1 MFKPFF
7 LTGSKSSHF
16 NHSATDSHP
25 FPPCPESPNC
35 IRISTPVSLKTET
48 CWQKVT
54 AVVEKMRPIELE
66 KERRHF
72 RIEAVFRVVIF
83 RDDFCLELE
92 NRETSTIIHI
102 RSSSREGYSDLGVN
116 RRRVKR
122 FLRLLENNSKF

>member
-16 NHSATDSHP
+16 KHSATESHP
-25 FPPCPESPNC
+25 FPACPESPNC
-35 IRISTPVSLKTET
+35 IRISKPVSLKTEN

-54 AVVEKMRPIELE
+54 AAVEKMGPIEIE
-66 KERRHF
+66 KESRSY
-72 RIEAVFRVVIF
+72 RIEAVFKVAIF
-83 RDDFCLELE
+83 KDDFCLELE

-102 RSSSREGYSDLGVN
+102 RSKSREGYSDLGVN

-122 FLRLLENNSKF
+122 FLRLLGTTV